1 MTRQD
6 PHSGLWKHGLLLT
19 LLFGFTVMIV
29 GGVMMYRSRAP
40 IPEAVLDPAGR
51 TLFTARDIQDGQDL
65 FRKRGLM
72 DYGSVLGH
80 GAYLGPDYTAQSLHW
95 MTEAMRLRKA
105 PGYASLTTP
114 QRAAVDAA
122 VVEEL
127 KENRYRD
134 GILRFTADQAAGWD
148 SIVGRYGREFG
159 HGDAAAALPAG
170 ALLPAAEGGGDPARD
185 AAAAR
190 QLAAFVTWTAWLS
203 ATRRPDAEHSYT
215 NNWPYDQAAGNTAT
229 AGSMMWSAASV
240 ATLLLFLALIL
251 FVQHRYRL
259 AAEDVPGA
267 RLSFDVSRLPLTP
280 SQRAAAKYFVVALL
294 LFLVQSM
301 LGGKMAHDY
310 VDGATFF
317 GIPIS
322 HNLPFNIARTWH
334 LQLAIFWIATAWL
347 GMGIFIAPL
356 VTGREPRH
364 QRTLVNVLFGA
375 LVAVVVGSM
384 AGEYLSIKGLLG
396 NGWWWFGTQGWEY
409 LELGR
414 LWMLLLIAGMGI
426 WLFIVFRG
434 LRSALQ
440 AESDRGGL
448 THLLLYSAAA
458 IPVFY
463 CFGLLVNRDSHIT
476 MADYWRWWLIHLW
489 VEGMFEVFAVVVI
502 GFLMVRLGL
511 VTARSTLRA
520 TYFQLI
526 ILLGSGIVGTGH
538 HYYWIGAPEAWMALG
553 SVFSA
558 LEVIPLSLLMVEA
571 YGQYKVIKAGGVE
584 FPYAASFWFLI
595 ATAFWNLF
603 GAGALGFLINLPFVS
618 YFQHGSFL
626 TAAHGH
632 GALMGVYG
640 MLAIALALFSLRNI
654 VEPQFWKEK
663 WIMTGFW
670 GLNIGLMGMIAIT
683 LVPVG
688 VMQALE
694 SFRHGFWAARSP
706 EFYQQPAVHLLL
718 WVRIVPDMV
727 FLLAGILP
735 LVAAACYGFLN
746 LRRATQP
753 GEVSIEEPEAAAS
766 ELTGIER

>member
-1 MTRQD
+1 MTEQR
-6 PHSGLWKHGLLLT
+6 SGLWKHGLLLT

-40 IPEAVLDPAGR
+40 IPERVMGPDGA
-51 TLFTARDIQDGQDL
+51 TLFTAADIQNGQDL

-72 DYGSVLGH
+72 DYGTVLGH
-80 GAYLGPDYTAQSLHW
+80 GAYLGPDYTAEALHW
-95 MTEAMRLRKA
+95 MVEAMRKEKA
-105 PGYASLTTP
+105 APLPDGRGSVSDVG
-114 QRAAVDAA
+114 RNAAIDAEIA
-122 VVEEL
+122 AEIRV
-127 KENRYRD
+127 NRYAD
-134 GILRFTADQAAGWD
+134 GTLRFTAGQVAGWN
-148 SIVGRYGREFG
+148 SIVERYHKLFMEGQLAR
-159 HGDAAAALPAG
+159 ALPKG
-170 ALLPAAEGGGDPARD
+170 ALLPATEGGGDPAQEL
-185 AAAAR
+185 AATK

-203 ATRRPDAEHSYT
+203 VAKRPEAAHSYT

-229 AGSMMWSAASV
+229 AGAMMWSAASV
-240 ATLLLFLALIL
+240 AGLIFFLAVIL
-251 FVQHRYRL
+251 YFQHRYRL
-259 AAEDVPGA
+259 TAEDVPGPRFGGVLA
-267 RLSFDVSRLPLTP
+267 GGSACPTP
-280 SQRAAAKYFVVALL
+280 SQRATAKYFVVALL
-294 LFLVQSM
+294 LFLVQCL

-310 VDGATFF
+310 VDGASFF
-317 GIPIS
+317 GFNLS
-322 HNLPFNIARTWH
+322 QYLPFNIARTWH

-356 VTGREPRH
+356 VSGKEPKG
-364 QRTLVNVLFGA
+364 QRALVNVLFTA
-375 LVAVVVGSM
+375 LVIVVVGSM

-396 NGWWWFGTQGWEY
+396 KAWWWLGTQGWEY

-426 WLFIVFRG
+426 WLFIVARG
-434 LRSALQ
+434 LRAALK

-463 CFGLLVNRDSHIT
+463 CFALFVNRDSHIT

-502 GFLMVRLGL
+502 GFLMVKLGL
-511 VTARSTLRA
+511 VTAHSTLRA

-526 ILLGSGIVGTGH
+526 ILLGSGIIGTGH

-553 SVFSA
+553 AIFSA
-558 LEVIPLSLLMVEA
+558 LEVVPLSLLMVEA
-571 YGQYKVIKAGGVE
+571 YGQYKVIREGGVE
-584 FPYAASFWFLI
+584 FPYAASFRFLV

-603 GAGALGFLINLPFVS
+603 GAGVLGFLINLPFVS

-654 VEPQFWKEK
+654 VEPAAWKEK
-663 WIMTGFW
+663 WLNVSFW
-670 GLNIGLMGMIAIT
+670 GLNIGLMGMILIS

-688 VMQALE
+688 VMQAIE
-694 SFRHGFWAARSP
+694 SFNNGFWSARSL
-706 EFYQQPAVHLLL
+706 EFYQRPVVQTLL
-718 WVRIVPDMV
+718 WMRIGPDTV
-727 FLLAGILP
+727 FIAVGVVP
-735 LVAAACYGFLN
+735 LVAAAVWGLFHM
-746 LRRATQP
+746 RGVGAAKVEKREKV
-753 GEVSIEEPEAAAS
+753 GELV
-766 ELTGIER
+766 GV